1 MAFLFCKLISFE
13 ISRASTGRF
22 GKNRIMNQLRSHA
35 MARSQANMM
44 VRAGLVLLVL
54 AVAAIPSLAAAAEGA
69 GEVVPAHI
77 GAAEICPCTFGP
89 LIADTAIPIDKGR
102 FAIQPLVAFGLTGG
116 DFTGSWRRVSAE
128 GDFYSLSIPVKFS
141 YGLFKNAE
149 VFLVIPYVHNWAR
162 NVSEPGPGGERS
174 ADFGG
179 LGDINLTFKYMFLEE
194 TQTRPAVSGLL
205 AVDFP
210 TGHHSPLNP
219 GHLGTDELGGGAYR
233 FTFGFNLSKWLRP
246 FILYGNLWYSMAT
259 TRTASVEDGLRGFE
273 LATARYQDFLVFN
286 LAAEYPIG
294 GQGPWVALLE
304 FYSLWGMGPV
314 IGADSQDPHEA
325 LLGVLPGIEYVYSD
339 KLAFALGVAIDL
351 AGKNTS
357 YNYTPIFSFTY
368 VF

>member
-1 MAFLFCKLISFE
+1 MLHVRE
-13 ISRASTGRF
+13 
-22 GKNRIMNQLRSHA
+22 
-35 MARSQANMM
+35 MM
-44 VRAGLVLLVL
+44 MRLGLVLLL
-54 AVAAIPSLAAAAEGA
+54 AVLVAIPGRLAAEEGSKDQ
-69 GEVVPAHI
+69 GGQVVPVHI

-89 LIADTAIPIDKGR
+89 LIADTAIPIEKGG

-116 DFTGSWRRVSAE
+116 DFTGSWRRVSTG
-128 GDFYSLSIPVKFS
+128 GDFYSLSIPVKVTH
-141 YGLFKNAE
+141 GLFKNAE

-174 ADFGG
+174 ANFGG

-194 TQTRPAVSGLL
+194 TDKRPAITGLFS
-205 AVDFP
+205 VDFP
-210 TGHHSPLNP
+210 SGHHSPLNP
-219 GHLGTDELGGGAYR
+219 GNLGTDDLGTGAYR
-233 FTFGFNLSKWLRP
+233 FTAGFNFSKWVKP
-246 FILYGNLWYSMAT
+246 FIVYANLWYTMAT
-259 TRTASVEDGLRGFE
+259 TSTSTMEHEFLGFVN
-273 LATARYQDFLVFN
+273 LHTHARDVLTVN

-304 FYSLWGMGPV
+304 LYSQWETGPV
-314 IGADSQDPHEA
+314 FGPKSGDPPAALIGI
-325 LLGVLPGIEYVYSD
+325 LPGIEYVYSE

>member
-1 MAFLFCKLISFE
+1 MVHLQTNKMMRVVLVIWCL
-13 ISRASTGRF
+13 
-22 GKNRIMNQLRSHA
+22 MA
-35 MARSQANMM
+35 MALPLR
-44 VRAGLVLLVL
+44 
-54 AVAAIPSLAAAAEGA
+54 AAAEEGA
-69 GEVVPAHI
+69 SEQSKQVVPAHI
-77 GAAEICPCTFGP
+77 GATEICPCTFGP
-89 LIADTAIPIDKGR
+89 LIGDTAIPIEKGG
-102 FAIQPLVAFGLTGG
+102 FAIQPLWAMGITGG
-116 DFTGSWRRVSAE
+116 DFTGSWRRVKAG
-128 GDFYSLSIPVKFS
+128 GDFYSLAMPVKFS

-149 VFLVIPYVHNWAR
+149 IFLVIPYVHNWAK

-194 TQTRPAVSGLL
+194 SETRPAVTGLL

-210 TGHHSPLNP
+210 TGHHCPLNP
-219 GHLGTDELGGGAYR
+219 GNLGTDELGSGPYR
-233 FTFGFNLSKWLRP
+233 FTFGLNLSKWLRP
-246 FILYGNLWYSMAT
+246 FILYGNLWYSTAT
-259 TRTASVEDGLRGFE
+259 TCTSSVEHERLGFLR
-273 LATARYQDFLVFN
+273 ATIRPHDFLVFN

-304 FYSLWGMGPV
+304 FYSLWGLKPV
-314 IGADSQDPHEA
+314 IGPEGKTP
-325 LLGVLPGIEYVYSD
+325 LETFLGILPGIEYVYSE